1 MKRILGATAFVSTF
15 AWAALAQGLSAST
28 ASASETYPDRPIRWV
43 VPYPAGAPTDTVA
56 RKLADAISKKTGWK
70 IYIENKT
77 GAAGTIG
84 AADVARSPGDG
95 YSFLVATG
103 DALVSNAVSMKSVT
117 YNPRKDFA
125 LISQI
130 ASAGYVMLVG
140 PQLGVNTL
148 SELIAKARSTPAG
161 WNVGVTGPASPQNL
175 ITRALAKKTGI
186 LLNTVPYQG
195 SAPAV
200 QDVLSGNVE
209 ITYTGAILA
218 APFVETKKLVAIA
231 TNGPNRSALL
241 PDVPT
246 FAELGFSD
254 PVFMAPTWLGVAAP
268 AKTPPEIITL
278 MARTVK
284 DAMAEP
290 ELDAFVKGQ
299 GFDVIANTPDEF
311 RAAFEREFETI
322 PALIKDA
329 LGGTN

>member
-1 MKRILGATAFVSTF
+1 MKRILGASAL
-15 AWAALAQGLSAST
+15 ALAALTQLSTVHASD
-28 ASASETYPDRPIRWV
+28 TYPDRPIRWV

-56 RKLADAISKKTGWK
+56 RKLADVMSKKTGWK

-95 YSFLVATG
+95 YSFLVSTG

-117 YNPRKDFA
+117 YDPKKDFA
-125 LISQI
+125 LVSQI
-130 ASAGYVMLVG
+130 GSAGYVMLVG

-148 SELIAKARSTPAG
+148 SELIAKVRSTPAG

-186 LLNTVPYQG
+186 SLNTVPYQG

-246 FAELGFSD
+246 FAELGYAD
-254 PVFMAPTWLGVAAP
+254 PVFLAPTWLGMAAP
-268 AKTPPEIITL
+268 AKTPQNIIEQT
-278 MARTVK
+278 ARSVRE
-284 DAMAEP
+284 AMADP
-290 ELDAFVKGQ
+290 ELNAFVKGQ
-299 GFDVIANTPDEF
+299 GFDVIANTPEEF

-322 PALIKDA
+322 PLLIKDA
-329 LGGTN
+329 LGTN